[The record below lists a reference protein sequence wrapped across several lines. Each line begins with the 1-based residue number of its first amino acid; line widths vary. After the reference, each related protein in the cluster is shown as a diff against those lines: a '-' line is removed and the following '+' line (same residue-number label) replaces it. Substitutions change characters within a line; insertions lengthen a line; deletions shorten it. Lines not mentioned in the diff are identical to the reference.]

1 MAPAA
6 AKTLMTYL
14 KNFKETPDIY
24 DLILT
29 RDLGR
34 IVSQLFLEILK
45 KNHKIFSIFGKFLA
59 IYEQKSTSTANIYR
73 RIIFQ
78 SKLFF
83 LEKEVSMIRNLVLK
97 VERRNAVW
105 KKTTK
110 KNFHFDVLSVK
121 KELLNKHKDLN
132 NPKRDEYINA

>member
-45 KNHKIFSIFGKFLA
+45 KNHKIFSIFGRFLA
-59 IYEQKSTSTANIYR
+59 IYEQKSTSTANIYK

-83 LEKEVSMIRNLVLK
+83 LDKEVSMIRNLVLK

-105 KKTTK
+105 KRK
-110 KNFHFDVLSVK
+110 KQEKIFDLMS
-121 KELLNKHKDLN
+121 
-132 NPKRDEYINA
+132 